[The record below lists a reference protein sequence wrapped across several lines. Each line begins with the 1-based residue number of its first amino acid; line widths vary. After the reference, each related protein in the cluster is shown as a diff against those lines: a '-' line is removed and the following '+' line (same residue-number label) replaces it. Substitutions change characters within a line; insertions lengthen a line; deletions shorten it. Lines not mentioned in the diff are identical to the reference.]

1 MSIICK
7 NIINDATFCINAT
20 SRNKLV
26 ITSSSRTPTEIYKA
40 VVTERQD
47 ISTSHEEADNIIV
60 QQVVLCAK
68 SQCDTIQQ
76 NMVVA
81 DDTDV
86 FIVVL
91 LYHYLQESL
100 TCPLL
105 MTSLIQQRSV
115 IDIKATVQAHQPIMP
130 NLLAAYALFSCDA
143 VANYFGIGKSTAQKC
158 LNAFPDSLTTMGCLD
173 AQFCDVIDQST
184 RFVGACY
191 SSSLK
196 EKIMSAMRYKLWTTK
211 FGNGAATAAKIQ
223 SLPPSTEAFV
233 ENIKRAHLQTAI

>member
-68 SQCDTIQQ
+68 SQCDTIQL
-76 NMVVA
+76 VVA
-81 DDTDV
+81 DDIDV

-91 LYHYLQESL
+91 LYHYLQE
-100 TCPLL
+100 
-105 MTSLIQQRSV
+105 TSH
-115 IDIKATVQAHQPIMP
+115 AH
-130 NLLAAYALFSCDA
+130 
-143 VANYFGIGKSTAQKC
+143 C
-158 LNAFPDSLTTMGCLD
+158 L
-173 AQFCDVIDQST
+173 
-184 RFVGACY
+184 
-191 SSSLK
+191 
-196 EKIMSAMRYKLWTTK
+196 
-211 FGNGAATAAKIQ
+211 
-223 SLPPSTEAFV
+223 
-233 ENIKRAHLQTAI
+233 